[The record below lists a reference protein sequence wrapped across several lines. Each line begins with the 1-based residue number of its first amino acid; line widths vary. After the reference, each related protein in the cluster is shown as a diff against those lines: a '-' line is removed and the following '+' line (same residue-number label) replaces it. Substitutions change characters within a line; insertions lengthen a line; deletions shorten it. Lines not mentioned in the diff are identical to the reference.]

1 MHNFSC
7 KCGTVRGH
15 ILDGSPSNRVRCH
28 CSDCQA
34 FGRYFGP
41 EAGVLDPRGGT
52 EITQVSQSRL
62 HFDSGLDELACLRL
76 SPRGLLRWYARCC
89 NTPFGNTLPNPKVS
103 LVGLIH
109 SCMDRASLDQDFGR
123 HVADVNTNSA
133 LGDPKPRQNGLSRT
147 IGRFL
152 IMVTKDLVSGRYR
165 RSPLFTG
172 EGRPVVEP
180 HVLGKADV
188 AALKDRQG

>member
-7 KCGTVRGH
+7 KCGAIRGH
-15 ILDGSPSNRVRCH
+15 ILDGSPSNRVRCY

-41 EAGVLDPRGGT
+41 EAGVLDPQGGT
-52 EITQVSQSRL
+52 EVIQVSQSRL
-62 HFDSGLDELACLRL
+62 RFDSGLEQLACLRL

-89 NTPFGNTLPNPKVS
+89 NTPLGNSLPNPKAS
-103 LVGLIH
+103 LIGLVH
-109 SCMDRASLDQDFGR
+109 SCMDHASLDRDFGGR
-123 HVADVNTNSA
+123 VADVNTSSA
-133 LGDPKPRQNGLSRT
+133 LGDSRPRQSGLART

-152 IMVTKDLVSGRYR
+152 VMMSKDRLSGRYR

-172 EGRPVVEP
+172 DGRPVVEP
-180 HVLGKADV
+180 HVLDRTRV
-188 AALKDRQG
+188 DALKRSP